1 MSSFIA
7 GWGIIGCGLISGRF
21 VRDLVLHRPEI
32 RDVAHSIIAVAA
44 RDQSRAKQFI
54 ADNCPDGASAQ
65 LNGLDDR
72 SPNAYGSYEEV
83 YNHPDVSIVYVGTLH
98 PSHFT
103 ETKSAIEAGKHV
115 LVEKPAVLNAAEWEY
130 LIKLA
135 KSRNVFLMEAMW
147 TAFMPLAGAL
157 RKLLHE
163 DKVIGDVKMVKA
175 DYSAALWGHFPD
187 GHRCFR
193 IEDAGGCWMDLG
205 IYVLFPALLTL
216 YHARE
221 NKRAFPADIQV
232 SMLFSRM
239 KTDLT
244 TSVLLNFSNL
254 EAQASLSVSYAYDS
268 PKDER
273 VQIIGSKG
281 EIIICDG
288 PNRMTQLKIKEKRPP
303 ANPDSFEPQWVSE
316 KDVTMDFAGMGHHWE
331 ADASA
336 RCLRDGELESKDW
349 THEDTLLMLQIH
361 DQVRKIGGYEYPP
374 GMVKVV

>member
-1 MSSFIA
+1 MSPFIA
-7 GWGIIGCGLISGRF
+7 SWGIIGCGFISGRF

-44 RDQSRAKQFI
+44 RNQSRAKQFI
-54 ADNCPDGASAQ
+54 AHNCPDGASAQ

-72 SPNAYGSYEEV
+72 CPNAYGSYEEV
-83 YNHPDVSIVYVGTLH
+83 YNHPDVSIVYIGTLH

-103 ETKSAIEAGKHV
+103 ETKSAIEAGKNV
-115 LVEKPAVLNAAEWEY
+115 VVEKPAVLNAAEWEY
-130 LIKLA
+130 LSKLA
-135 KSRNVFLMEAMW
+135 KSKNVFLME
-147 TAFMPLAGAL
+147 AGAL

-175 DYSAALWGHFPD
+175 DYSAALWGYFPD
-187 GHRCFR
+187 AHRSFR

-216 YHARE
+216 YHAPE
-221 NKRAFPADIQV
+221 NRQAFPADIQV

-244 TSVLLNFSNL
+244 TSVLLNFPNL

-281 EIIICDG
+281 Y
-288 PNRMTQLKIKEKRPP
+288 EKRPP
-303 ANPDSFEPQWVSE
+303 ADPDSFEPQWESE

-349 THEDTLLMLQIH
+349 SHEDTLLMLQVH
-361 DQVRKIGGYEYPP
+361 DRVRKIGGYEYPP
-374 GMVKVV
+374 GMVKVT